1 MAISHSDKA
10 SERAKSAYLRFESGS
25 GKDIAAL
32 ADSLN
37 PRLCYLGQLLIRD
50 GFGKRDEGSLWLPEA
65 CSTDFNVKLSLLPD
79 PYHDIRGFVA
89 AMNSWMVEGLWKSHT
104 DMLGATKDYFEAL
117 KVAGFWDRD
126 VVPLI
131 PAASAYSTL
140 HIFRY
145 RMRLRLLTSD
155 VKKTSAYIPLA
166 GNLLSYVART
176 TMIMNSLRGITKELL
191 ADARRP

>member
-1 MAISHSDKA
+1 
-10 SERAKSAYLRFESGS
+10 
-25 GKDIAAL
+25 
-32 ADSLN
+32 
-37 PRLCYLGQLLIRD
+37 
-50 GFGKRDEGSLWLPEA
+50 
-65 CSTDFNVKLSLLPD
+65 
-79 PYHDIRGFVA
+79 
-89 AMNSWMVEGLWKSHT
+89 
-104 DMLGATKDYFEAL
+104 MLGATKDYFEAL